1 MPTVKG
7 PGRGDTRVDETP
19 GYTDA
24 KVADVREGGQVY
36 GGGPVIGQENPE
48 LDVGNRARG
57 QERTEGGAIGIGA
70 TGGESV
76 GGAGGEPSGGFPGY
90 EGDVG
95 GVQGRD
101 IQVGGKA
108 RSDKD
113 ERSAPGGGGLGI
125 DALDKSLQQT
135 RSWIRDI
142 AAEMGSHDRRDGYRA
157 LRAVLPALRDHLPVV
172 EAAHLAAQLPV
183 VLRGLFFEGWRPGA
197 AVSRVHAREDFLRE
211 VERHLGG
218 IPVDPQQACHAVFTV
233 MRRNVTD
240 GEWADVEG
248 ALPQALKGF
257 LERERA

>member
-1 MPTVKG
+1 MPTKR
-7 PGRGDTRVDETP
+7 PGRGDTSTNETP
-19 GYTDA
+19 AYTDA
-24 KVADVREGGQVY
+24 SVADVREGGQVY
-36 GGGPVIGQENPE
+36 GGGPVMGQETPD

-76 GGAGGEPSGGFPGY
+76 GGAGGEPTGGYPGY

-95 GVQGRD
+95 GVQGREFG
-101 IQVGGKA
+101 VGGKA
-108 RSDKD
+108 RSERD
-113 ERSAPGGGGLGI
+113 ERGAPGGGGLGI
-125 DALDKSLQQT
+125 DALDRSLQQT
-135 RSWIRDI
+135 RTWIREI
-142 AAEMGSHDRRDGYRA
+142 ALQMGATDRRDGYRA
-157 LRAVLPALRDHLPVV
+157 LRAVLPALRDYLPTN

-197 AVSRVHAREDFLRE
+197 VTPRAHTREDFLRD

-218 IPVDPQQACHAVFTV
+218 VPLDPQKACHAVFTV

-248 ALPQALKGF
+248 ALPDVLKGF